1 MAQTFPMLTPTELDV
16 CRLVLKGMTLKEI
29 AMAMDKKIG
38 NIGTVRGNI
47 RKKLELD
54 TNDDLREALAKR
66 LKR

>member
-1 MAQTFPMLTPTELDV
+1 MLTPTELDV
-16 CRLVLKGMTLKEI
+16 CHLVLKGMTLKEI
-29 AMAMDKKIG
+29 AVAMNKKIG

-54 TNDDLREALAKR
+54 ANDDLREALAKR